1 MACHVIW
8 HDQALSPPYPV
19 DSIHGMGAPGVGGGE
34 TVNRTTMRQREGW
47 IRAASRLVALDSDGA
62 CTNAK
67 QVQNSLMAEY
77 EISRGSAKTAVA
89 HAIMRARS
97 AMWEKGGE

>member
-1 MACHVIW
+1 MGRHVIR
-8 HDQALSPPYPV
+8 HDSAFSQAHPV
-19 DSIHGMGAPGVGGGE
+19 DSVHGMGAPSVGGGE

-89 HAIMRARS
+89 HAIMRARRE
-97 AMWEKGGE
+97 MWGK

>member
-1 MACHVIW
+1 MARHVIR
-8 HDQALSPPYPV
+8 HDPNVPPPHPV

-34 TVNRTTMRQREGW
+34 TMNRTTMRQREGW

-62 CTNAK
+62 CTNAR

-89 HAIMRARS
+89 HAIMRARRE
-97 AMWEKGGE
+97 MWGK